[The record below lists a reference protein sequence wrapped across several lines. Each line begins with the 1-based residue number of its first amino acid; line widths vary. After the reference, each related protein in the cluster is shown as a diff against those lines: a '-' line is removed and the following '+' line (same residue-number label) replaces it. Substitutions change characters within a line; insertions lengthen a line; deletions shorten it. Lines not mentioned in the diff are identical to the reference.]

1 MGILHVPRFDA
12 AWGTMAIVES
22 NGSFLIM
29 DTYGYGQT
37 HAREYTKRLLAGRK
51 AGLLITH
58 GHRDHNGDYAWYMN
72 QGFISDLY
80 VSSVAPLQ
88 ETHKDLDRH
97 RAMLALARTKG
108 ISIHYLQT
116 GDSFR
121 VGNADV
127 NVLYARSSGGNNAR
141 SLCLRID
148 LGGCRILNC
157 GDAEPSTLNECM
169 ARAGNQLGDIDIAFV
184 NHHGVDSNNPLAWA
198 KKIQPTILVTNCCDE
213 SNKVFPA
220 SWARAAYA
228 RYQKYGAN
236 VYSTQHNGDLTFT
249 CHMGQ
254 VVPRCEKNVTELC
267 QNGRTVQFNDKAPVS
282 WVGTFASP
290 DLSDKE
296 LAAEV
301 MIRRH
306 GNADERR
313 ARLGSRY
320 DAAMKWVNLYV
331 HQDWYDDLCWT
342 LAGYVL
348 KGYAGSGENR
358 KTLLNVPG
366 GGQYYNDAQAC
377 VTRAAAV
384 ARGIIDGTVDYGRD
398 PERRQRLAA
407 DGYDPQV
414 VQDYINFLL
423 L

>member
-1 MGILHVPRFDA
+1 MGKLHVPRFDS

-22 NGSFLIM
+22 GGHFLIM
-29 DTYGYGQT
+29 DTYGFGQS
-37 HAREYTKRLLAGRK
+37 HAREYTRKLLAGRK

-58 GHRDHNGDYAWYMN
+58 GHRDHNGDYAWYMDN
-72 QGFISDLY
+72 GLISDLY
-80 VSSVAPLQ
+80 VSATAPVQ

-97 RAMLALARTKG
+97 RAMLSKAKANG

-116 GDSFR
+116 GDAFK
-121 VGNADV
+121 VGSADV
-127 NVLYARSSGGNNAR
+127 SVLYARSSGGNNAR

-157 GDAEPSTLNECM
+157 GDAEPATLNECM
-169 ARAGNQLGDIDIAFV
+169 SRNQLGDIDIAFV

-213 SNKVFPA
+213 NSKVFPA
-220 SWARAAYA
+220 SWAKAAYS

-236 VYSTQHNGDLTFT
+236 VYSTQHNGDLVFT
-249 CHMGQ
+249 CFMGQ
-254 VVPRCEKNVTELC
+254 VTPRCERNTVELC

-282 WVGTFASP
+282 WIGTFACP
-290 DLSDKE
+290 DLSAKE

-301 MIRRH
+301 MIRKH
-306 GNADERR
+306 GNADERK
-313 ARLGSRY
+313 ARLGGMY
-320 DAAMKWVNLYV
+320 DAAMEWVNRFARSEGYE
-331 HQDWYDDLCWT
+331 DLCWT

-348 KGYAGSGENR
+348 KGYAGAGDAR
-358 KTLLNVPG
+358 KALLNVENG
-366 GGQYYNDAQAC
+366 GRYYDDVQAL
-377 VTRAAAV
+377 VTKTAIV
-384 ARGIIDGTVDYGRD
+384 ANGIISGTVNYGRD

-414 VQDYINFLL
+414 VQQYINYLL
-423 L
+423 M